1 MEANQHEVIKTD
13 ENKIT
18 QNKHKDEDNN
28 NNSTIYR
35 IYFGYSKTLPENTYH
50 PEGTLPTP

>member
-1 MEANQHEVIKTD
+1 MAAVWKAFEKQ
-13 ENKIT
+13 
-18 QNKHKDEDNN
+18 DEDAPDPVGHKLIDN

-35 IYFGYSKTLPENTYH
+35 NYFGYSKTWPENTYH